1 MSAENNPGI
10 PDYARPNIT
19 EEDYVS
25 NAIIGEIIKENE
37 KLRKLVEG
45 SIKVFEEIA
54 EAKGAYSMDR
64 LEHASNTIRD
74 MVEIAK
80 NQIAKLKTELNK

>member
-37 KLRKLVEG
+37 KLRKLVGAQGKFMDLYSDYPDEG
-45 SIKVFEEIA
+45 CDCLKC
-54 EAKGAYSMDR
+54 KGAR
-64 LEHASNTIRD
+64 ELRAE
-74 MVEIAK
+74 
-80 NQIAKLKTELNK
+80 IAKLKTELE